1 MEIRPILSAMTRNRT
16 GSALVAAQIAITLTV
31 VVNCTFMAVK
41 RLEFIARPS
50 GMDIDNIIVVRS
62 FGFGGDYAHD
72 ASIAK
77 DLETLRALP
86 GVRAVTPSW
95 NIPMSGGG
103 SAMGRRA
110 SLDEDAPTFNANY
123 YRVDEH
129 AFAALGVKLLEGRN
143 FRPEEIMRSDA
154 ENYSQTPPT
163 IIVTKALADR
173 AFPGKSALGEYLY
186 DGLNEGS
193 EIVGII
199 EHMYGAWVD
208 WDDFDKVVWLPQRP
222 PAPSASYLIRA
233 EPGRRDEL
241 MPVVET
247 TLERTNRQ
255 RLLRTNSLEEIV
267 ANSYE
272 ADRATAVLLVTAI
285 VLLLTITC
293 LGIVGLASFT
303 VRQRTKQIGT
313 RRAIGAR
320 RIDIIRYFLIE
331 NWLMT
336 SIGIALGTG
345 LAIGLNYLLAT
356 QFDVQRLDYGYLVGG
371 MLALWIL
378 GFAAVANPAR
388 RAAKIS
394 PAIATRTV

>member
-1 MEIRPILSAMTRNRT
+1 MEIRPILSAMVRNRT
-16 GSALVAAQIAITLTV
+16 GSTLVAVQIGITLAI

-50 GMDIDNIIVVRS
+50 GMDIENIITVRS
-62 FGFGGDYAHD
+62 FGFGRDYAHD
-72 ASIAK
+72 ASIMK
-77 DLETLRALP
+77 DLEILRALP
-86 GVRAVTPSW
+86 GVRAVTTSL

-110 SLDEDAPTFNANY
+110 SLEEDAPNFNANY
-123 YRVDEH
+123 YRVDDH
-129 AFAALGVKLLEGRN
+129 AFEALGVKLLAGRN

-154 ENYSQTPPT
+154 EGYSQSPPA
-163 IIVTKALADR
+163 IIITKALADR
-173 AFPGKSALGEYLY
+173 AFPGESALGRFLY

-208 WDDFDKVVWLPQRP
+208 WDDFDNVIWLPQRP
-222 PAPSASYLIRA
+222 AAPTTSYLIRT

-241 MPVVET
+241 MPVVQEA
-247 TLERTNRQ
+247 LEKSNRQ
-255 RLLRTNSLEEIV
+255 RLLRTRSLEEIV
-267 ANSYE
+267 AGSYE

-285 VLLLTITC
+285 VLLLAITC

-345 LAIGLNYLLAT
+345 LSIGLNYLLAT
-356 QFDVQRLDYGYLVGG
+356 EFDVQRLDYGYLVGG
-371 MLALWIL
+371 MLALWAL
-378 GFAAVANPAR
+378 GFVAVADPAR